1 MSEDTQEMTAKEI
14 TEALRNMER
23 ANRAMARIFNLD
35 EKEEETLQERA
46 DRTNPYLLKK
56 EEENE

>member
-1 MSEDTQEMTAKEI
+1 MLDMSEDMQEMTAKEI

-35 EKEEETLQERA
+35 EKEGDDE
-46 DRTNPYLLKK
+46 
-56 EEENE
+56 

>member
-1 MSEDTQEMTAKEI
+1 MRGSSSAGKGLWVLTMSEDTQEMTAKEI

-35 EKEEETLQERA
+35 EKEG
-46 DRTNPYLLKK
+46 D
-56 EEENE
+56 NE